1 MVDLLAEGIV
11 PGHREVVDHLD
22 KVGIVAGLFDNGLV
36 AVTIYI
42 CKQVVLNH
50 VDVDV
55 RLCVTP

>member
-1 MVDLLAEGIV
+1 MVAEGIV

-55 RLCVTP
+55 RLCATP